1 MGFVLS
7 ILYFVTYYLTPET
20 VFGPLGQYRIELILA
35 ILIIL
40 VSLPSLGKSILLKT
54 PQSLALLGLA
64 FGVIMSMLV
73 TQHWAGGALKTF
85 LLFIPNAF
93 GYFLICLHFKTK
105 KRLQVLVLTLL
116 FVCLF
121 VIEHGALDMYRGGP
135 GFGPVQ
141 ARGNLFLDNWN
152 EDHWSAEHPYTI
164 FEGDAAGLSWII
176 RLKGLGEISDPNDFG
191 QLTVSV
197 IPLMFIFWRP
207 KKTVLNI
214 AFVILPVCVLIYG
227 VYLTHSRGA
236 LLALIAMAVV
246 FVQRRIGKIPSL
258 LLAGALFAGAMALN
272 FTGGRGISAS
282 SGLDRTA
289 LWGAGLQL
297 LKSYPVFGV
306 GLGKMPE
313 YAGLTA
319 HNSLVVCA
327 AELGLVGLF
336 FWCLYLFPTVRDA
349 LAVASPV
356 NLSEGQQIIPEEGNY
371 LQVARKVEV
380 IDKAE
385 VNRLGRLIVMSLTGF
400 LVAGWF
406 LSRSYV
412 LTLFML
418 GGIVEVIYQMAID
431 RGMIA
436 PRWALGRI
444 MKYALGLEVCL
455 VILIYILI
463 RFLNLAR

>member
-1 MGFVLS
+1 
-7 ILYFVTYYLTPET
+7 
-20 VFGPLGQYRIELILA
+20 
-35 ILIIL
+35 
-40 VSLPSLGKSILLKT
+40 
-54 PQSLALLGLA
+54 
-64 FGVIMSMLV
+64 
-73 TQHWAGGALKTF
+73 
-85 LLFIPNAF
+85 
-93 GYFLICLHFKTK
+93 
-105 KRLQVLVLTLL
+105 
-116 FVCLF
+116 
-121 VIEHGALDMYRGGP
+121 
-135 GFGPVQ
+135 
-141 ARGNLFLDNWN
+141 
-152 EDHWSAEHPYTI
+152 
-164 FEGDAAGLSWII
+164 
-176 RLKGLGEISDPNDFG
+176 
-191 QLTVSV
+191 
-197 IPLMFIFWRP
+197 
-207 KKTVLNI
+207 
-214 AFVILPVCVLIYG
+214 
-227 VYLTHSRGA
+227 
-236 LLALIAMAVV
+236 
-246 FVQRRIGKIPSL
+246 
-258 LLAGALFAGAMALN
+258 
-272 FTGGRGISAS
+272 
-282 SGLDRTA
+282 
-289 LWGAGLQL
+289 
-297 LKSYPVFGV
+297 
-306 GLGKMPE
+306 MPE